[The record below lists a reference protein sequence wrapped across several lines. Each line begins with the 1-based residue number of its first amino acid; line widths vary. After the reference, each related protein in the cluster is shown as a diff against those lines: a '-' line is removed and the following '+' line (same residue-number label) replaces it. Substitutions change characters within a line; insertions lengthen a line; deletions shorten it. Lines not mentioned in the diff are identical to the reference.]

1 MYERLVEVRGQ
12 LAELVTAVDPDAVS
26 GSTARMWWAEFDR
39 VERLAAAGKTLLARR
54 VAATHRADRSGSRTA
69 AEELARKAGTTAGTA
84 KDAVDTSHRLPDQPE
99 LDQAVRRGEVSPPQA
114 ALVSAAAAA
123 DPSAEQRLVELA
135 PRVSLAELR
144 EECARVKAAA
154 DPDPEATNRRIHAQR
169 RLRHYRDG
177 EGGWNL
183 SARGTAH
190 AGAAFVTVLNA
201 ITDATFTAARRAGR
215 HESVEAYAFDALMAM
230 AEHAAESTTT
240 ADPEAGGD
248 GAGSVGRAG
257 DPGIV
262 AAGEESRPGCAVPP
276 RPSTSPRYLGLL
288 RVDVAALR
296 RGRVQGGELCE
307 VAGVGPIPVS
317 GAKELL
323 GEAIVKL
330 VITDGLDVLSV
341 THLGRGPTA
350 AQRAA
355 LLWMNPSCSVVG
367 CHRTRVEWD
376 HREPWAQT
384 RHTRLDGL
392 DPLCSFH
399 HDLKTRLGWALAPG
413 KGKRAFVPPDDPRH
427 PGYGRPPG
435 EQPRPDAAATG
446 SPTRP
451 GAAAAPPGRAGPPRT
466 TRQAAAAQMT
476 LPDPLTQSGGSGA

>member
-26 GSTARMWWAEFDR
+26 GSTARELWAEFDR
-39 VERLAAAGKTLLARR
+39 IERLGAAGKTLLARR

-84 KDAVDTSHRLPDQPE
+84 KDAVDTSHRLADQPE
-99 LDQAVRRGEVSPPQA
+99 LDQAVRRGEVSPVQA

-123 DPSAEQRLVELA
+123 DPSAGQRLVELA
-135 PRVSLAELR
+135 PRVSVAELR
-144 EECARVKAAA
+144 AECARVTAAA

-201 ITDATFTAARRAGR
+201 ITDTLFTAARRAGR
-215 HESVEAYAFDALMAM
+215 NEPVEAYAFDALMTM
-230 AEHAAESTTT
+230 ADHTAESTTT
-240 ADPEAGGD
+240 ADPKAWG
-248 GAGSVGRAG
+248 GAGSAGRAG
-257 DPGIV
+257 DPGIAS
-262 AAGEESRPGCAVPP
+262 AAGGESGSGCATRP

-307 VAGVGPIPVS
+307 LAGVGPIPVS

-330 VITDGLDVLSV
+330 VITDGVDVLNV

-350 AQRAA
+350 AQRAG
-355 LLWMNPSCSVVG
+355 LLWMNPSCSVDG

-399 HDLKTRLGWALAPG
+399 HDLKTRFGWALVPG
-413 KGKRAFVPPDDPRH
+413 KGNRAFVPPDDPRH
-427 PGYGRPPG
+427 PSYRKPQVSSHVPTPKRPGRRQGQQPRRRHSAKPAHPEPPARPP
-435 EQPRPDAAATG
+435 PHR
-446 SPTRP
+446 
-451 GAAAAPPGRAGPPRT
+451 
-466 TRQAAAAQMT
+466 
-476 LPDPLTQSGGSGA
+476 